1 MKARIIYPDDE
12 KDWLKITSAKI
23 ISPNKKLSIIN
34 STNALKSKYVVFSI
48 ISIFAVAA
56 IFGFHL
62 PEIIA
67 EETTPV
73 EYLSAEGVTVTGV
86 FKFREG
92 AEVLPVQVFTQN
104 TGFKRLQPF
113 TFSIEKVVGNTPY
126 LHKHVDESFLYR
138 NSQDEKENW
147 NPFDVEMIVSTG
159 PYAKRIVDYSKCFID
174 DYSLATLRDNEEG
187 YFNKGFANVE
197 RITLS
202 CRAMNFQNP
211 TLDEMEKKASS
222 SESTTTST
230 LDLKEPFSTWSD
242 HFKYQNTG
250 SLQPKQ

>member
-23 ISPNKKLSIIN
+23 ISPTKKLSIIN
-34 STNALKSKYVVFSI
+34 STNALKSKYVVFSV

-73 EYLSAEGVTVTGV
+73 EYLTAEGVTTTGV

-92 AEVLPVQVFTQN
+92 TEVLPIQVFTQS

-113 TFSIEKVVGNTPY
+113 TFSIEKVVGPTPY

-159 PYAKRIVDYSKCFID
+159 PYAKRVVDYSKCYID
-174 DYSLATLRDNEEG
+174 DYSLVTLRDNEEG
-187 YFNKGFANVE
+187 YFNK
-197 RITLS
+197 
-202 CRAMNFQNP
+202 
-211 TLDEMEKKASS
+211 
-222 SESTTTST
+222 
-230 LDLKEPFSTWSD
+230 
-242 HFKYQNTG
+242 
-250 SLQPKQ
+250 